1 MGRSFHNIVPTV
13 QYVNEIDVAA
23 FFILF
28 LGIVILTYPLFLL
41 IFQKATEKKSNDL
54 LIGGILLLLSIAFLI
69 ALWAIYFAS
78 TSPHLLWPLAIF
90 TLIFRFI
97 SPLIFVR
104 VLSKWQLSDNVV
116 IKPSTKVLI
125 EAFPG
130 FAMVLGTFIILSP
143 YFDSNNSKNLELFI
157 ATAFAIFT
165 FSQFYL
171 LLFIDYIRKDSLAFA
186 WVAGFLIGVGLM
198 VMVPYYLNGFDSAFR
213 VTSAVGWFVGSF
225 IMMYGD
231 KEPYSEYLKKFG
243 W

>member
-1 MGRSFHNIVPTV
+1 M
-13 QYVNEIDVAA
+13 NEIDLAA

-28 LGIVILTYPLFLL
+28 LGLVILTYPIFLL
-41 IFQKATEKKSNDL
+41 IFQKATEKQSNDL

-78 TSPHLLWPLAIF
+78 TSPHFLWPLALF
-90 TLIFRFI
+90 TLIFRFL

-104 VLSKWQLSDNVV
+104 VLNKWQSSENAL
-116 IKPSTKVLI
+116 IKPSTKVLAD
-125 EAFPG
+125 AFPG

-143 YFDSNNSKNLELFI
+143 YFDSNSSEALELFI

-171 LLFIDYIRKDSLAFA
+171 YLFIDYIRRDSLAFA
-186 WVAGFLIGVGLM
+186 WIAGFLIGVGLM
-198 VMVPYYLNGFDSAFR
+198 VMVPYYLDGFDSAFR
-213 VTSAVGWFVGSF
+213 FTSAAGWFVGSF

-231 KEPYSEYLKKFG
+231 REPYSEYLRKLR

>member
-1 MGRSFHNIVPTV
+1 MVRSFHNIASTV

-41 IFQKATEKKSNDL
+41 VFQKATEKKSNDL
-54 LIGGILLLLSIAFLI
+54 LIGGILLLLSIAFFI

-213 VTSAVGWFVGSF
+213 VTSAAGWFVGSF

-231 KEPYSEYLKKFG
+231 KEPYAEYLKKLG

>member
-1 MGRSFHNIVPTV
+1 M
-13 QYVNEIDVAA
+13 NEIDVAA

-28 LGIVILTYPLFLL
+28 LGIVILTYPLYLL
-41 IFQKATEKKSNDL
+41 IFQKATEKQSNDL
-54 LIGGILLLLSIAFLI
+54 LVGGILLLLSIAFLI
-69 ALWAIYFAS
+69 ALWVIYFAS
-78 TSPHLLWPLAIF
+78 TSPHLLWPLALF

-104 VLSKWQLSDNVV
+104 VLNKWQLSDHALV
-116 IKPSTKVLI
+116 KPSTKVLI

-130 FAMVLGTFIILSP
+130 FGMVIGTFIILSP
-143 YFDSNNSKNLELFI
+143 YFDSNSSEALELLI

-171 LLFIDYIRKDSLAFA
+171 YLFIDYIRKDSLAFA
-186 WVAGFLIGVGLM
+186 WIAGFLIGVGLM
-198 VMVPYYLNGFDSAFR
+198 VMVPYYLDGFDSAFR
-213 VTSAVGWFVGSF
+213 FTASAGWFMGSF

-231 KEPYSEYLKKFG
+231 REPYSEYLKKLR

>member
-1 MGRSFHNIVPTV
+1 M
-13 QYVNEIDVAA
+13 NEIDVAA
-23 FFILF
+23 FLILF
-28 LGIVILTYPLFLL
+28 LGIVILTYPIFLL
-41 IFQKATEKKSNDL
+41 IFQKATEKQSNDL

-78 TSPHLLWPLAIF
+78 TSPHLLWPLALF

-104 VLSKWQLSDNVV
+104 VLNKWQSSDNALV
-116 IKPSTKVLI
+116 KPSTKVLV

-130 FAMVLGTFIILSP
+130 FGMVLGTFIILSP
-143 YFDSNNSKNLELFI
+143 YFDSNSSETLELFI

-171 LLFIDYIRKDSLAFA
+171 FLFIDYIRKDRLAFA
-186 WVAGFLIGVGLM
+186 WIAGFLIGVGLM
-198 VMVPYYLNGFDSAFR
+198 VMVPYYLDGFDSAFR
-213 VTSAVGWFVGSF
+213 FTSAAGWFMGSF

-231 KEPYSEYLKKFG
+231 REPYSEYLKKLR